1 MDDPQAAFDRLLDPV
16 TEAARSHDLTVEPG
30 RMVIEVRAGGMDK
43 GNAVHKL
50 AEDLEAGGFVFV
62 GDDLGDI
69 EAFKAV
75 LELRDGGMPTL
86 LVCSGSHEQ
95 HALRDMADV
104 VVPGPDGVITVLREL
119 VDDIRHL
126 RA

>member
-1 MDDPQAAFDRLLDPV
+1 M
-16 TEAARSHDLTVEPG
+16 
-30 RMVIEVRAGGMDK
+30 
-43 GNAVHKL
+43 
-50 AEDLEAGGFVFV
+50 
-62 GDDLGDI
+62 
-69 EAFKAV
+69 

-104 VVPGPDGVITVLREL
+104 VVAGPDGVITLLREL

-126 RA
+126 RATVPRERADHLTCGTRCAHGETAA